1 MIGKKEE
8 ISNKNVHQMYTMCMM
23 IENKRLINDREF
35 DMVSKLRSDKEGDD
49 YNVTTRMTEA
59 SVNYQNS
66 LFNGQG
72 SDLIDDKQQVRI
84 CGPMENVTFH
94 IRETNKMDLILGSD
108 TDLFKQ
114 NDPTYVVQDTTG
126 NLQNNGLVEDEKPVD
141 TVTEKKDDT

>member
-1 MIGKKEE
+1 MLGKKEK

-49 YNVTTRMTEA
+49 YDKAARMTEA

-72 SDLIDDKQQVRI
+72 SDLIDDK
-84 CGPMENVTFH
+84 
-94 IRETNKMDLILGSD
+94 
-108 TDLFKQ
+108 
-114 NDPTYVVQDTTG
+114 
-126 NLQNNGLVEDEKPVD
+126 
-141 TVTEKKDDT
+141 